1 MVFVLQLKN
10 VKKITSY
17 SKLLIMKKIVFLFS
31 ILILVGV
38 ELSAQSAFRFGFQ
51 LSPNFTWMANNERT
65 INGNG
70 SNLGLKV
77 GVIGEKFLSAQDN
90 YLLTFGIGFAF
101 NQGGTLKHD
110 IGGDFW
116 PNSLE
121 ESDPLR
127 GLPDGFPDG
136 VNLKYG
142 IQYIELPLGLK
153 MRTQEFGYLRY
164 YVEPAFTLGI
174 RTQARGSVDGASGLS
189 AEDIDIK
196 KDVAFLNLSLGIGG
210 GVEYSIGENL
220 SLIGGLAFQSGFTDV
235 SGDDGKQ
242 RGMGNE
248 PPKEDSKA
256 KINSLT
262 IRIGV
267 MF

>member
-1 MVFVLQLKN
+1 
-10 VKKITSY
+10 
-17 SKLLIMKKIVFLFS
+17 MKKIAFLFS
-31 ILILVGV
+31 ILILAGV

-70 SNLGLKV
+70 TNLGLKV
-77 GVIGEKFLSAQDN
+77 GVIGEKFISAQDN
-90 YLLTFGIGFAF
+90 YLLTFGVGFAF

-116 PNSLE
+116 TNSLDE
-121 ESDPLR
+121 GDPLR
-127 GLPDGFPDG
+127 SLPDG

-142 IQYIELPLGLK
+142 IQYIELPIGLK

-164 YVEPAFTLGI
+164 YIEPAFTLGI
-174 RTQARGSVDGASGLS
+174 KTQARGSIDGTGGIS

-196 KDVAFLNLSLGIGG
+196 KDVGFINLSLGIGA

-220 SLIGGLAFQSGFTDV
+220 SLVGGLAFQSGFTDV
-235 SGDDGKQ
+235 SNDDAVQKAAGQ
-242 RGMGNE
+242 A
-248 PPKEDSKA
+248 PVAEDSKA

>member
-1 MVFVLQLKN
+1 MNTYNFRRRYEMSSK
-10 VKKITSY
+10 
-17 SKLLIMKKIVFLFS
+17 SKLLIMKKIVLLFS
-31 ILILVGV
+31 ILIFAGV

-51 LSPNFTWMANNERT
+51 LSPNFTWMANNERN

-77 GVIGEKFLSAQDN
+77 GVIGEKYLSAQDN
-90 YLLTFGIGFAF
+90 YLFTFGIGFAL
-101 NQGGTLKHD
+101 NQGGTLRHE

-116 PNSLE
+116 TNSLE
-121 ESDPLR
+121 ETDPLR
-127 GLPDGFPDG
+127 TLGFPDD

-142 IQYIELPLGLK
+142 IQYIELPIGLK

-174 RTQARGSVDGASGLS
+174 RTQARGSVDGTNNFS

-196 KDVAFLNLSLGIGG
+196 KDVSFLNLSLGIGA

-220 SLIGGLAFQSGFTDV
+220 SLIGGLIFQSGFTDI
-235 SGDDGKQ
+235 SNDDGFQKEAGQ
-242 RGMGNE
+242 E
-248 PPKEDSKA
+248 PVAEDSKA

-262 IRIGV
+262 VRIGV

>member
-1 MVFVLQLKN
+1 
-10 VKKITSY
+10 
-17 SKLLIMKKIVFLFS
+17 MKKIAFLFS

-51 LSPNFTWMANNERT
+51 LSPNFTWMANNERD

-70 SNLGLKV
+70 TNLGLKV

-101 NQGGTLKHD
+101 NQGGRLRHD

-116 PNSLE
+116 TNSLDE
-121 ESDPLR
+121 GDPLR
-127 GLPDGFPDG
+127 SLPDG

-142 IQYIELPLGLK
+142 VQYIELPIGLK

-164 YVEPAFTLGI
+164 YIEPAFTLGI
-174 RTQARGSVDGASGLS
+174 KTQGRGSIEGAGGIS

-196 KDVAFLNLSLGIGG
+196 KDVGFINLSLGIGA

-220 SLIGGLAFQSGFTDV
+220 SLVGGLAFQSGFTDV
-235 SGDDGKQ
+235 SNDDAVQKAVGQ
-242 RGMGNE
+242 
-248 PPKEDSKA
+248 PPVAEDSKA

>member
-1 MVFVLQLKN
+1 
-10 VKKITSY
+10 
-17 SKLLIMKKIVFLFS
+17 MKKIVLLFS
-31 ILILVGV
+31 ILILAGV

-51 LSPNFTWMANNERT
+51 LSPNFTWMSNNENN

-77 GVIGEKFLSAQDN
+77 GMIGEKFLSEQDN
-90 YLLTFGIGFAF
+90 YLLTFGVGFAF
-101 NQGGTLKHD
+101 NQGGTLRHD

-116 PNSLE
+116 TNALDE
-121 ESDPLR
+121 TDPLR
-127 GLPDGFPDG
+127 TLPDG

-142 IQYIELPLGLK
+142 IQYIELPIGLK

-164 YVEPAFTLGI
+164 YVEPALTLGI
-174 RTQARGSVDGASGLS
+174 KTQARGSIEGAGGVS

-196 KDVAFLNLSLGIGG
+196 KDVGFLNLSLGIGA

-220 SLIGGLAFQSGFTDV
+220 SLVGGLAFQSGFTDV
-235 SGDDGKQ
+235 SSNDGQQKADGQ
-242 RGMGNE
+242 A
-248 PPKEDSKA
+248 PVKEDSKA

-262 IRIGV
+262 VRIGV

>member
-1 MVFVLQLKN
+1 
-10 VKKITSY
+10 
-17 SKLLIMKKIVFLFS
+17 MKKIAFLFS
-31 ILILVGV
+31 ILMLAGV

-77 GVIGEKFLSAQDN
+77 GVIGEKFISAQDN
-90 YLLTFGIGFAF
+90 YMVTFGIGFAF

-116 PNSLE
+116 TNSLDE
-121 ESDPLR
+121 GDPLR
-127 GLPDGFPDG
+127 TLPDG

-164 YVEPAFTLGI
+164 YIEPAFTLGI
-174 RTQARGSVDGASGLS
+174 RTQARGSVDGAGGISE
-189 AEDIDIK
+189 EDIPIK
-196 KDVAFLNLSLGIGG
+196 KDVAFLNLSLGIGA

-220 SLIGGLAFQSGFTDV
+220 SLVGGLAFQSGFTDV
-235 SGDDGKQ
+235 SKNDGVQKEAGQ
-242 RGMGNE
+242 
-248 PPKEDSKA
+248 PPVSEDSKA